1 MRHSSAGARRQ
12 TGGGEI
18 VSPQTGRY
26 LVILCATTV
35 ALGGGPSG
43 ATDSTHDFSRY
54 QVILD
59 RAPFGQMGASA
70 DNAPPPS
77 FSTRFTFVGVASEG
91 DDKPLL
97 AIIQEN
103 DTKHVDFKAE
113 GESIGRVMV
122 VKIERP
128 ETGPS
133 KLVLKQDL
141 EVATLTL
148 DAKAGSGAAAGKAP
162 TSGQPGSPGQP
173 QTPVPIQPGVRR
185 IPFRRGG

>member
-1 MRHSSAGARRQ
+1 
-12 TGGGEI
+12 
-18 VSPQTGRY
+18 VSPQTSRY

-35 ALGGGPSG
+35 ALGGVPSG

-59 RAPFGQMGASA
+59 RAPFGQIGASV
-70 DNAPPPS
+70 DNVPPPG
-77 FSTRFTFVGVASEG
+77 FSTRFTFVGIASEG

-103 DTKHVDFKAE
+103 DTKHVNFKAE

-128 ETGPS
+128 ENGPS

-148 DAKAGSGAAAGKAP
+148 EAKGGSGVAAGQAP
-162 TSGQPGSPGQP
+162 TPGQPGSPGQSQAP
-173 QTPVPIQPGVRR
+173 MPIQPGVRR